1 MIPIYFIFKATA
13 RFEVQVSS
21 RERLPVFHTLVKF
34 DLLFYLIIQTY
45 RSGMLNFWVSQHR
58 QEVSMRGIA
67 IRWLTLT
74 GAIIITSYMLDGI
87 QVKGFL
93 SAFFAAA
100 FLGILNAFFRPILI
114 LLTLPIT
121 ILTMGFFTFVINAI
135 MLMMVAGVLPGFNI
149 AGFWSAV
156 FGSLMISI
164 ISWLM
169 NSFINEKGKM
179 EYIDLHHQGGNRWE

>member
-1 MIPIYFIFKATA
+1 MGAFICF
-13 RFEVQVSS
+13 VQWASDLKTVQ
-21 RERLPVFHTLVKF
+21 TLVNF
-34 DLLFYLIIQTY
+34 ILLFYLTFHQDRFLKSHHTK
-45 RSGMLNFWVSQHR
+45 W
-58 QEVSMRGIA
+58 EVSMRGIT

-87 QVKGFL
+87 QVKGFF

-121 ILTMGFFTFVINAI
+121 ILTLGFFTFIINAI
-135 MLMMVAGVLPGFNI
+135 LLLMVAGVLPGLNI

-156 FGSLMISI
+156 FGSLLISI
-164 ISWLM
+164 ISWAM
-169 NSFINEKGKM
+169 NSFINENGKM
-179 EYIDLHHQGGNRWE
+179 EYIDLRHQGGNRWE